1 MGDSILITIKKLLG
15 LDIDYTPFDQD
26 IIVFINGAMMVLQQ
40 LGVGPVRG
48 YTVTGHSQTWSEF
61 LPSDIMLEGV
71 KHYIYLYV
79 KMAFDPPASSV
90 VMDAMKAQRQEL
102 EWRLREQAEFY
113 PGDGSRLGYYEQLD
127 TNASSGAES
136 SGTADGTGGTSETT
150 SNVKVLMKDMA
161 EEILQSEAGIVRIVS
176 VREAGEDD

>member
-1 MGDSILITIKKLLG
+1 MEDSILITIKKLIG
-15 LDIDYTPFDQD
+15 LDVDYTPFDQD

-48 YTVTGHSQTWSEF
+48 FTVTSHAQTWSEF

-71 KHYIYLYV
+71 KHFIYLYV

-90 VMDAMKAQRQEL
+90 VMEAMKAQRQEL

-113 PGDGSRLGYYEQLD
+113 PGDGSRPGYYEQLEAD
-127 TNASSGAES
+127 SQTETESSTSSSGNS
-136 SGTADGTGGTSETT
+136 
-150 SNVKVLMKDMA
+150 VKVLMRDVA
-161 EEILQSEAGIVRIVS
+161 EEILQSEAGVVRIVS